1 MVRLSGPDSL
11 PILLRLSGR
20 KEGSFTPRR
29 LQAVTFT
36 TAEGCRLDRGL
47 AVWMPAPHSYTGE
60 DTVELH
66 AHGSP
71 AILQALLDATFQCG
85 AAPARPGEF
94 TRRAFEHGKVDL
106 LQAEAIAALSQ
117 AASQEEAQAALYQL
131 EGGWSLRLRALEQRL
146 RASLVQLEASFDF
159 PEEVDWQAAPLRET
173 WEEAEREIGELLTA
187 GISSGRGTDQPTLVI
202 AGKPNVGKSSL
213 LNALLGYPRAIVSAT
228 PGTTRDAVEA
238 EWRLGRNTLRLVD
251 TAGLGPPANEPE
263 ELGMV
268 QARSL
273 LEGALGILWL
283 VDLSCPPVAEDQ
295 ASVEKLPPART
306 LVLGNKL
313 DLGEDPGWRSFPLSL
328 AARISATVGTGLA
341 ELRDLIAQHF
351 PPFPPHRTPTLSPY
365 QRQALLVSRETL
377 LRACRGLETSPP
389 ELLAAHLKA
398 VLETLGQVTGRDAPP
413 DLLEEIFSRFCLGK

>member
-1 MVRLSGPDSL
+1 MVRLSGPGSL
-11 PILLRLSGR
+11 LILCRLSGH
-20 KEGSFTPRR
+20 KEGFFTPRR
-29 LQAVTFT
+29 LQVTTFT
-36 TAEGCRLDRGL
+36 SAEGRRLDRGL

-106 LQAEAIAALSQ
+106 LQAEAIAALAQ
-117 AASQEEAQAALYQL
+117 AASQEEAQAALFQL
-131 EGGWSLRLRALEQRL
+131 EGGWSLRLRSLEQRL
-146 RASLVQLEASFDF
+146 RASLVRLEAALDF
-159 PEEVDWQAAPLRET
+159 PEEVDWQAEPLREK
-173 WEEAEREIGELLTA
+173 WEEALLEMNELLA
-187 GISSGRGTDQPTLVI
+187 VEDPSERSGAQPTLVI
-202 AGKPNVGKSSL
+202 AGKPNVGKSTL
-213 LNALLGYPRAIVSAT
+213 LNTLLGYPRAIVSAT

-238 EWRLGRNTLRLVD
+238 EWHLGGGTVRLVD

-273 LEGALGILWL
+273 LEGASGILWL
-283 VDLSCPPVAEDQ
+283 VDLSRPPGVEDQ
-295 ASVEKLPPART
+295 VLVEELPSART

-313 DLGEDPGWRSFPLSL
+313 DLGEDPGWHSSPLPL
-328 AARISATVGTGLA
+328 AARISATTGTGLL
-341 ELRDLIAQHF
+341 ELRDLLAHRF
-351 PPFPPHRTPTLSPY
+351 PLSLPDRTPTLAPC
-365 QRQALLVSRETL
+365 QRQALLVSHETL
-377 LRACRGLETSPP
+377 LRACHGLETSPP
-389 ELLAAHLKA
+389 ELLAAHLKTA
-398 VLETLGQVTGRDAPP
+398 LDGLGQVTGRDLPP